1 MTTEAVKIAE
11 LIPQLTTTMQNS
23 CAMSQRESH
32 AVCTKDSNGQM
43 SVSLYRDNEASPRDI
58 AISMKRLELAFPKM
72 ERGFFDLLAE
82 RIIANGFTV
91 SRLKDAVN
99 HVLDNF
105 QYKELNI
112 SDIIRFD
119 RRVKLYT
126 YSEVCQLVTSGKA
139 VWEDFEKRMINGT
152 VFRIKKADLI

>member
-1 MTTEAVKIAE
+1 MAIMKGNEGKMEMA
-11 LIPQLTTTMQNS
+11 
-23 CAMSQRESH
+23 
-32 AVCTKDSNGQM
+32 
-43 SVSLYRDNEASPRDI
+43 VSLYQDEDASPRDI
-58 AISMKRLELAFPKM
+58 AVSMKRLELAFPKM

-82 RIIANGFTV
+82 RVIANGFTAE
-91 SRLKDAVN
+91 RLKDAVN

-126 YSEVCQLVTSGKA
+126 YSDVCQMVTSGKA
-139 VWEDFEKRMINGT
+139 VWEDFEKREINGKL
-152 VFRIKKADLI
+152 FRIKKADLI

>member
-1 MTTEAVKIAE
+1 
-11 LIPQLTTTMQNS
+11 
-23 CAMSQRESH
+23 
-32 AVCTKDSNGQM
+32 
-43 SVSLYRDNEASPRDI
+43 
-58 AISMKRLELAFPKM
+58 MKRLELAFPKM

-82 RIIANGFTV
+82 RIIANGFTA

-126 YSEVCQLVTSGKA
+126 YSEFSQLAIEGKYK
-139 VWEDFEKRMINGT
+139 WDDFEKRKINGT
-152 VFRIKKADLI
+152 NYWVKKADLI

>member
-1 MTTEAVKIAE
+1 METAVKIAE
-11 LIPQLTTTMQNS
+11 LLPKTMTQNS
-23 CAMSQRESH
+23 CAMSQQESH
-32 AVCTKDSNGQM
+32 VVCTKDSSGQM
-43 SVSLYRDNEASPRDI
+43 AVSLYRDNEASPRDI

-72 ERGFFDLLAE
+72 EKGFFDLLAE
-82 RIIANGFTV
+82 RVIANGFTA

-139 VWEDFEKRMINGT
+139 VWEDFEKREINGT
-152 VFRIKKADLI
+152 VFRIKKTDLI

>member
-1 MTTEAVKIAE
+1 MAI
-11 LIPQLTTTMQNS
+11 
-23 CAMSQRESH
+23 
-32 AVCTKDSNGQM
+32 TKDSSGQM
-43 SVSLYRDNEASPRDI
+43 AVSLYQGHEASPRDI
-58 AISMKRLELAFPKM
+58 VVSMKRLELAFPKM
-72 ERGFFDLLAE
+72 ERGFFDLLSE
-82 RIIANGFTV
+82 RIIANGFTAE
-91 SRLKDAVN
+91 RLKDAVN

-139 VWEDFEKRMINGT
+139 VWEDFEKREINGT

>member
-1 MTTEAVKIAE
+1 MA
-11 LIPQLTTTMQNS
+11 
-23 CAMSQRESH
+23 
-32 AVCTKDSNGQM
+32 
-43 SVSLYRDNEASPRDI
+43 VSLYRDNEASPRDI

-82 RIIANGFTV
+82 RIIANGFTA

-99 HVLDNF
+99 YVLDNF

-126 YSEVCQLVTSGKA
+126 YSEVCQLITSGKA
-139 VWEDFEKRMINGT
+139 DWDDFEKREINGT